1 MVNLNKTFVESLEP
15 QDKEIVYWDDKQKGF
30 GVKVT
35 PTGKKVYI
43 FKYRDNNGKQRK
55 KTIGPHGKYACNEA
69 RDEAKDIQKDAN
81 RGKDIERDL
90 VAEQKRLELT
100 LDELFDAYLE
110 RHAKQH
116 KKTWKYNE
124 QYYNRHIKKVFGS
137 RKLSEIY
144 QTEIATLHSQIG
156 KSSGQSMANQI
167 VTLLGMLFNKAIEWE
182 YYDKRNP
189 TLHIKKFKE
198 KPRDRFLQ
206 SHELPIFLKAV
217 DEEEPLFRDFF
228 YILLLTGQRK
238 TNVLEMQWKD
248 INFDNSSW
256 RIPET
261 KNGDPLVVPLT
272 SEVMEVL
279 KERKKNSKNKKW
291 VFESETSQSGRL
303 VDPKKAWARI
313 RARSEIE
320 DLNMHDLR
328 RTMGSYQTIL
338 GSSSFIVAKSLG
350 HKSIK
355 STEIYA
361 RLNID
366 PVRESMERASSAIL
380 KSIKEKNDE

>member
-1 MVNLNKTFVESLEP
+1 MAILNKTFVESLESK
-15 QDKEIVYWDDKQKGF
+15 DKEIVYWDDKLTGF

-55 KTIGPHGKYACNEA
+55 ITIGSHGKYACNEA
-69 RDEAKDIQKDAN
+69 KDEAKEIQKSAN
-81 RGKDIERDL
+81 KGLDIEKDL
-90 VAEQKRLELT
+90 VIEKRKLELT
-100 LDELFDAYLE
+100 LNELLEIYIE

-124 QYYNRHIKKVFGS
+124 QYYNRYLRKVFGD
-137 RKLSEIY
+137 RKLSDIS
-144 QTEIATLHSQIG
+144 QTEVATLHSQIG
-156 KSSGQSMANQI
+156 KKSGHSMANQI
-167 VTLLGMLFNKAIEWE
+167 VTLLGMLYNKAVEWE
-182 YYDKRNP
+182 YFNNRIP
-189 TLHIKKFKE
+189 TLYIKKFKE
-198 KPRDRFLQ
+198 KSRDRFLQ
-206 SHELPIFLKAV
+206 AHELPIFLQAV
-217 DEEEPLFRDFF
+217 DEEEPLFKDFF

-248 INFDNSSW
+248 ISFESSSW

-261 KNGDPLVVPLT
+261 KNGEPLVVPLIE
-272 SEVMEVL
+272 SVIEIL
-279 KERKKNSKNKKW
+279 KGRKEKSKHTKW
-291 VFESETSQSGRL
+291 VFESETSESGRL

-313 RARSEIE
+313 RNRSRIE

-366 PVRESMERASSAIL
+366 PVRESMEKASSAIL
-380 KSIKEKNDE
+380 NIKKENNDG